1 MTEGMQKPVENPLT
15 PLPKAVVVGASSG
28 IGAAVARKLAQEGY
42 MVALLARRQEQLDEM
57 AEEIN
62 YLVGETRAVFYEHDV
77 TDYAHVTA
85 MFQSVL
91 QELQTIDVLVY
102 NAGVQPAVGIAEY
115 DASKDHAMID
125 VNLKGAISW
134 LAEAAVLFERMGR
147 GHLVGISS
155 VAGDRG
161 RVANPGYNASKAGL
175 SAYLEGLRNRLSR
188 KGVHVLTVKPGYVDT
203 DLLPP
208 NAGPF
213 KAVPPEKVADDVF
226 RAIKRR
232 KQVIYTPWWWRA
244 ILLVV
249 QHIPSLLFRRMTF

>member
-1 MTEGMQKPVENPLT
+1 MTIGTQKPVEHPLS

-28 IGAAVARKLAQEGY
+28 IGAAIARKLAQEGY
-42 MVALLARRQEQLDEM
+42 KVALLARRQEQLDET

-62 YLVGETRAVFYEHDV
+62 FLVGEKRAVFYEHDV
-77 TDYAHVTA
+77 TDFKQITA
-85 MFQSVL
+85 MFQTVL
-91 QELQTIDVLVY
+91 QDLQTIDVLVY
-102 NAGVQPAVGIAEY
+102 NAGVQPSVGAGEY
-115 DASKDHAMID
+115 DAAKDHAMID
-125 VNLKGAISW
+125 VNLKGAMAW
-134 LAEAAVLFERMGR
+134 LGEAAVLFERMGG

-175 SAYLEGLRNRLSR
+175 SAYLEGLRNRLTR

-208 NAGPF
+208 NVGPF
-213 KAVPPEKVADDVF
+213 PVAAPEKVAGDIW

-232 KQVIYTPWWWRA
+232 KQVIYTPWWWRY
-244 ILLVV
+244 ILLLV
-249 QHIPSLLFRRMTF
+249 QHIPSFVFRRMSF

>member
-1 MTEGMQKPVENPLT
+1 MTIGTQKPVEHPLS

-28 IGAAVARKLAQEGY
+28 IGAAIARKLAQEGY

-57 AEEIN
+57 AEKIN
-62 YLVGETRAVFYEHDV
+62 YLVGEKRAIFYEHDV
-77 TDYAHVTA
+77 TDFKHISS
-85 MFQSVL
+85 MFQTVL
-91 QELQTIDVLVY
+91 RELQTIDVLVY
-102 NAGVQPAVGIAEY
+102 NAGVQPSVGMSEF
-115 DASKDHAMID
+115 DAGKDHAMID
-125 VNLKGAISW
+125 VNLKGAVAW
-134 LAEAAVLFERMGR
+134 LGEAAVLFERMGQ

-175 SAYLEGLRNRLSR
+175 SAYLEGLRNRLTR

-213 KAVPPEKVADDVF
+213 KAVPPEKVAEDVW
-226 RAIKRR
+226 RAIKWRR
-232 KQVIYTPWWWRA
+232 QVIYSPWWWRY

-249 QHIPSLLFRRMTF
+249 QHIPSVIFRRMTF

>member
-1 MTEGMQKPVENPLT
+1 MTNGTQKPVEHPLS

-28 IGAAVARKLAQEGY
+28 IGAAIARKLAQEGY
-42 MVALLARRQEQLDEM
+42 MVALLARRQDQLDEM

-62 YLVGETRAVFYEHDV
+62 YLVGEKRAIFYEHDV
-77 TDYAHVTA
+77 TDFKQITP
-85 MFQSVL
+85 MFQTVL
-91 QELQTIDVLVY
+91 RDLQTIDVLVF
-102 NAGVQPAVGIAEY
+102 NAGIMHSVGISEF
-115 DASKDHAMID
+115 DAAKDHAMID
-125 VNLKGAISW
+125 VNLKGAVAW
-134 LAEAAVLFERMGR
+134 LGEAAVLFERMGR
-147 GHLVGISS
+147 GHLVGVSS

-175 SAYLEGLRNRLSR
+175 STYLEALRNRLTR
-188 KGVHVLTVKPGYVDT
+188 KGVHVLTLKPGYVDT

-213 KAVPPEKVADDVF
+213 KAVLPEKVAEDLW

-232 KQVIYTPWWWRA
+232 KQVVYSPWWWRY

-249 QHIPSLLFRRMTF
+249 QHLPSPIFRRMSF